1 VATHP
6 LQLTFVQSASKTGQL
21 PRSPCEVAFVGRS
34 NVGKSSVIN
43 ALANRKQLARVSN
56 TPGRTQLLNM
66 FVLPTGATVMD
77 LPGYG
82 FAKVHASARNS
93 WGPMIEGYITG
104 RENLAMVVVLVDGLI
119 GPTALDV
126 QMLEW
131 LRFSEVNHMIVATKQ
146 DKVKPSKIGAR
157 KAELAAGCNL
167 EINDVLWVSAA
178 KNLNIEVLRNRVLEL
193 LKYTPSDTHQPVRV
207 PTAALRATTPV
218 ARAPRMQGAGT
229 SNDSSNRASALP
241 IAPSGSRAPVTSRTP
256 ATPRSSGVQAV
267 RGSLPTRTSRTL
279 RTPGTPMGK
288 ATRTPGTPRP
298 TRVAPRE
305 KTQEHLDE
313 LNDFG

>member
-21 PRSPCEVAFVGRS
+21 PPTPCEVAFVGRS

-104 RENLAMVVVLVDGLI
+104 RENLEMVVVLVDGLI

-131 LRFSEVNHMIVATKQ
+131 LRFSEVNHMIVATKH

-193 LKYTPSDTHQPVRV
+193 LKYTPSDRQQPRAGSGQSNVSSGPRDQGASA
-207 PTAALRATTPV
+207 PQASGRARTAATRSP
-218 ARAPRMQGAGT
+218 GT
-229 SNDSSNRASALP
+229 
-241 IAPSGSRAPVTSRTP
+241 VRTP
-256 ATPRSSGVQAV
+256 GVI
-267 RGSLPTRTSRTL
+267 
-279 RTPGTPMGK
+279 RTPGTPHPAGI
-288 ATRTPGTPRP
+288 TRGSDSPRAAGTPRVTGTPRP
-298 TRVAPRE
+298 KRAPQRE

>member
-1 VATHP
+1 
-6 LQLTFVQSASKTGQL
+6 VQSASKTGQL
-21 PRSPCEVAFVGRS
+21 PPTPCEVAFVGRS

-104 RENLAMVVVLVDGLI
+104 REHLEMVVVLVDGLI
-119 GPTALDV
+119 GPTPLDV

-178 KNLNIEVLRNRVLEL
+178 KGLNIEVLRNRVLEL
-193 LKYTPSDTHQPVRV
+193 LKYTPSDELKPVRL
-207 PTAALRATTPV
+207 PTAAPRSTTPV
-218 ARAPRMQGAGT
+218 ARSPRAAPPTPSAKSAPRTTGGPGA
-229 SNDSSNRASALP
+229 
-241 IAPSGSRAPVTSRTP
+241 RTP
-256 ATPRSSGVQAV
+256 GIV
-267 RGSLPTRTSRTL
+267 RTAGAA
-279 RTPGTPMGK
+279 RTPGTPVQADGPHLRS
-288 ATRTPGTPRP
+288 ASSPVRGSSTNRQAGLGTPRSA
-298 TRVAPRE
+298 RAPQRE

>member
-1 VATHP
+1 
-6 LQLTFVQSASKTGQL
+6 
-21 PRSPCEVAFVGRS
+21 
-34 NVGKSSVIN
+34 
-43 ALANRKQLARVSN
+43 
-56 TPGRTQLLNM
+56 M

-104 RENLAMVVVLVDGLI
+104 RENLEMVVVLVDGLI

-131 LRFSEVNHMIVATKQ
+131 LRFSEVNHMIVATKH

-167 EINDVLWVSAA
+167 QINDVLWVSAA
-178 KNLNIEVLRNRVLEL
+178 KGLNIELLRNRVLEL
-193 LKYTPSDTHQPVRV
+193 LKYTPSDTQQPVRIPV
-207 PTAALRATTPV
+207 ATPRSTTPV
-218 ARAPRMQGAGT
+218 ARAPRTSSASAAPDASRTSGSTRSAVVSHTPGASRSAGPSRVVSASPSAGPSRTAGT
-229 SNDSSNRASALP
+229 PRGSGASR
-241 IAPSGSRAPVTSRTP
+241 STG
-256 ATPRSSGVQAV
+256 TPRGSGAAQ
-267 RGSLPTRTSRTL
+267 RTQ
-279 RTPGTPMGK
+279 GTSGPQ
-288 ATRTPGTPRP
+288 RVPGTPRP
-298 TRVAPRE
+298 ARLLPRE

>member
-1 VATHP
+1 
-6 LQLTFVQSASKTGQL
+6 
-21 PRSPCEVAFVGRS
+21 
-34 NVGKSSVIN
+34 VGKSSVIN

-104 RENLAMVVVLVDGLI
+104 RENLEMVVVLVDGLI

-131 LRFSEVNHMIVATKQ
+131 LRFSEVNHMIVATKH

-178 KNLNIEVLRNRVLEL
+178 KNLNIEVLRNRVLDL
-193 LKYTPSDTHQPVRV
+193 LKYTPSDKQQPVRIPV
-207 PTAALRATTPV
+207 SAPRSTTPV
-218 ARAPRMQGAGT
+218 ARAPRTGPGASNTSTGSTGPRDQGA
-229 SNDSSNRASALP
+229 SAP
-241 IAPSGSRAPVTSRTP
+241 QNTAHSRTP
-256 ATPRSSGVQAV
+256 HTAATRSPGT
-267 RGSLPTRTSRTL
+267 GRTAGAL
-279 RTPGTPMGK
+279 RTPGIS
-288 ATRTPGTPRP
+288 RTPGAPRGPGITRGADAPPTAGTPRVAGTPRP
-298 TRVAPRE
+298 KRAPQRE

>member
-1 VATHP
+1 M
-6 LQLTFVQSASKTGQL
+6 
-21 PRSPCEVAFVGRS
+21 AFVGRS

-93 WGPMIEGYITG
+93 WGPMIEGYITD
-104 RENLAMVVVLVDGLI
+104 RENLEMVVVLVDGLI

-131 LRFSEVNHMIVATKQ
+131 LRFSEVNHMIVATKH

-167 EINDVLWVSAA
+167 QINDVLWVSAA
-178 KNLNIEVLRNRVLEL
+178 KGLNIELLRNRVLEL
-193 LKYTPSDTHQPVRV
+193 LKYIPSDTQQPVRIPV
-207 PTAALRATTPV
+207 ATSRSTSPV
-218 ARAPRMQGAGT
+218 ARAPRT
-229 SNDSSNRASALP
+229 SSASA
-241 IAPSGSRAPVTSRTP
+241 APEASRTSGGP
-256 ATPRSSGVQAV
+256 RTTGPSRIAGTPRSSSTLRVAGTE
-267 RGSLPTRTSRTL
+267 RGS
-279 RTPGTPMGK
+279 GTPRVAGT
-288 ATRTPGTPRP
+288 ARGSGVSRVSGASGASRVSDASRPQSTQSTRGTQRVTGTPRP
-298 TRVAPRE
+298 ARAPQRE